1 MADVSAT
8 RIDHTTQSMQ
18 SKWGWFLVLGI
29 VLILCG
35 ALAVALPAVSTFAAS
50 VVLGVVLSIAGL
62 VKIIQSLQLKG
73 IHLAGANRRGRT
85 GRWCLDLPQSLET
98 SSCDHAL
105 NRAGIP
111 RAGPWADC
119 PRIQGTAAARLA
131 LAAHFRDHRTIGE
144 RCADIEVTVY

>member
-62 VKIIQSLQLKG
+62 VKIIQSLQLKEWSG
-73 IHLAGANRRGRT
+73 FIWQELSNWSAV
-85 GRWCLDLPQSLET
+85 S
-98 SSCDHAL
+98 
-105 NRAGIP
+105 
-111 RAGPWADC
+111 
-119 PRIQGTAAARLA
+119 
-131 LAAHFRDHRTIGE
+131 
-144 RCADIEVTVY
+144 